1 MATAALILSLREGKD
16 AISLND
22 DEVKAYIANKL
33 NEIPEVS
40 LSSANLSV
48 VIGHLDE
55 GSPFNHQATD
65 FFTIDALVERAKLDT
80 FYVDAI
86 RLQELSLEGQSI
98 EKIPFLDRA
107 LNIDK
112 FCSSLDKLKVKI
124 QSCNTFS
131 NKPFVLALDKNS
143 LLIFSKTAID
153 DVVWVRVWEWYDTGF

>member
-1 MATAALILSLREGKD
+1 MAIGAFILSLMEGKD

-22 DEVKAYIANKL
+22 DEAIVYLANKL
-33 NEIPEVS
+33 NEIPEIS
-40 LSSANLSV
+40 LNSASLSV
-48 VIGHLDE
+48 VIDHLDE

-65 FFTIDALVERAKLDT
+65 FFTIDALVERAKLNT
-80 FYVDAI
+80 FYVDATS
-86 RLQELSLEGQSI
+86 LQELSLEGQSI

-112 FCSSLDKLKVKI
+112 FCSSLEKLKDKV

-131 NKPFVLALDKNS
+131 NKPYVLALDKNS